1 MALSFR
7 VKNTPYYEESD
18 KYVWIYFSYLSD
30 NWNNNCV
37 AEGHSEIAEEDLGD
51 NAVIFGLGL
60 GILLN
65 VIVWPYWIGYV
76 IYQVYFVND

>member
-1 MALSFR
+1 MFGYILAIYLIIGIIT
-7 VKNTPYYEESD
+7 VIPYL
-18 KYVWIYFSYLSD
+18 YVG
-30 NWNNNCV
+30 V

-60 GILLN
+60 GVLLN

-76 IYQVYFVND
+76 IYQVHFVND